1 MSCKCCIGLK
11 LDVRH
16 LLFLI
21 LFGCIVFALA
31 NKASQHK
38 KEQIEKVKKAQVV
51 QA

>member
-11 LDVRH
+11 LDVGH

-31 NKASQHK
+31 K
-38 KEQIEKVKKAQVV
+38 KGGQLKKDQIEKVKKAQVV

>member
-1 MSCKCCIGLK
+1 MSCKCCVGFK
-11 LDVRH
+11 LDIQH

-51 QA
+51 